1 MCYTSKQTRNSPF
14 LKVRR
19 NITSMPEMADL
30 LNEEGST
37 GFGTYMMILIYL
49 TKCDNCVGLYNKSTL
64 RSLSVEA
71 HKSLSYIRNIINNY
85 GLFVVD
91 DKAFYSQELCQT
103 LNIDFTVNSDS
114 KEDEPE
120 LNHCSNSNESDVN
133 CSSNS
138 KRNTSKK
145 DANKLNSNSI
155 ENDSKLNHNSIQN
168 ESRLNHESIQNQRNG
183 NKHNTYTHAQPREDI
198 DIDIDKDIDIET
210 TAIAVVKAEAPSD
223 FLAKMNLIFNDYNWL
238 RTLEGETGIKLFSDN
253 GIRQQVI
260 EWFDKRLIMSGSND
274 ESGYKP
280 RDAKKYLR
288 NLLISGRKTRN
299 EFNELLKRNREKA
312 KRKALLCPPDNRTS
326 GPSEYETVVGGVR
339 YARQKES
346 VPMSAPPQDHVYRRW
361 SCIRN
366 EWVAPDQWNFEME
379 MMARKEMG
387 MPNKL
392 LIL

>member
-1 MCYTSKQTRNSPF
+1 MNYTSKQTKNSPF

-49 TKCDNCVGLYNKSTL
+49 TKCDNCVGLYNKSSL

-71 HKSLSYIRNIINNY
+71 HKSMSYICNIINNY

-91 DKAFYSQELCQT
+91 DKIFYSQELCQT
-103 LNIDFTVNSDS
+103 LNIDFTVNSS
-114 KEDEPE
+114 SEDELE
-120 LNHCSNSNESDVN
+120 LKH
-133 CSSNS
+133 SSNS
-138 KRNTSKK
+138 KCKTSNYTSKK
-145 DANKLNSNSI
+145 GANELTSNPI
-155 ENDSKLNHNSIQN
+155 ENDSKLNHKSNQI
-168 ESRLNHESIQNQRNG
+168 ESRLNHESIRNQRNG

-198 DIDIDKDIDIET
+198 DIDKDIDIET
-210 TAIAVVKAEAPSD
+210 TAAAVVKTAAPAD
-223 FLAKMNLIFNDYNWL
+223 FLTRMNSIFDDDNWL
-238 RTLEGETGIKLFSDN
+238 RNIEGETGIKLFSDS

-260 EWFDKRLIMSGSND
+260 EWFDRKLIESGCND
-274 ESGYKP
+274 ESGYTP

-312 KRKALLCPPDNRTS
+312 RRKPLLCPADNRTS
-326 GPSEYETVVGGVR
+326 GPSEYESVVDGVR
-339 YARQKES
+339 YARGKES
-346 VPMSAPPQDHVYRRW
+346 VPMSAPPQESVYRRW

-366 EWVAPDQWNFEME
+366 AWVAPDSWDFEEE
-379 MMARKEMG
+379 MIARRRLG
-387 MPNKL
+387 MPDKL
-392 LIL
+392 LIQ

>member
-1 MCYTSKQTRNSPF
+1 MNYTSKQTKNSPF

-49 TKCDNCVGLYNKSTL
+49 TKCDNCVGLYNKSSL

-71 HKSLSYIRNIINNY
+71 HKSLSYICNIINNY

-91 DKAFYSQELCQT
+91 DKIFYSQELCQT
-103 LNIDFTVNSDS
+103 LNIDFTVNSS
-114 KEDEPE
+114 SSEDEPE
-120 LNHCSNSNESDVN
+120 LKH
-133 CSSNS
+133 SSNS
-138 KRNTSKK
+138 KRNTSNYTSKK
-145 DANKLNSNSI
+145 DAPGLNSKSI
-155 ENDSKLNHNSIQN
+155 QNDSKLNHKSIQN
-168 ESRLNHESIQNQRNG
+168 ESRLNHESIRNQRNG

-198 DIDIDKDIDIET
+198 DIDKDIDIET
-210 TAIAVVKAEAPSD
+210 TAAAVVKTAAPAD
-223 FLAKMNLIFNDYNWL
+223 FLTRMNSIFDDDNWL
-238 RTLEGETGIKLFSDN
+238 RNIEGETGIKLFSDS

-260 EWFDKRLIMSGSND
+260 EWFDRKLIESGCND
-274 ESGYKP
+274 ESGYTP

-312 KRKALLCPPDNRTS
+312 RRKPLLCPADNRTS
-326 GPSEYETVVGGVR
+326 GPSEYESVVDGVR
-339 YARQKES
+339 YARGKES
-346 VPMSAPPQDHVYRRW
+346 VPMSAPPQESVYRRW

-366 EWVAPDQWNFEME
+366 AWVAPDSWDFEEE
-379 MMARKEMG
+379 MIARRRLG
-387 MPNKL
+387 MPDKL
-392 LIL
+392 LIQ

>member
-1 MCYTSKQTRNSPF
+1 MSYTSKQTRNSPF
-14 LKVRR
+14 IKVRR

-91 DKAFYSQELCQT
+91 DKIFYSQELCQT
-103 LNIDFTVNSDS
+103 LNIDFTVNSS
-114 KEDEPE
+114 SSEDESE
-120 LNHCSNSNESDVN
+120 LKH
-133 CSSNS
+133 
-138 KRNTSKK
+138 R
-145 DANKLNSNSI
+145 SNSI
-155 ENDSKLNHNSIQN
+155 ENDSKLNHKSIQN
-168 ESRLNHESIQNQRNG
+168 ESRLNHESIRNQRNG

-198 DIDIDKDIDIET
+198 DIDKDIDTET
-210 TAIAVVKAEAPSD
+210 TAAAVVKTAAPAD
-223 FLAKMNLIFNDYNWL
+223 FLTKMNSIFCDDNWV
-238 RTLEGETGIKLFSDN
+238 RNIEGETGIKLFSDN
-253 GIRQQVI
+253 GIRQHVI
-260 EWFDKRLIMSGSND
+260 DWFDRKLIESGCND

-288 NLLISGRKTRN
+288 NLLIAGRKTRN

-326 GPSEYETVVGGVR
+326 GPSEYETVVDGVR

-379 MMARKEMG
+379 MMARKRLG
-387 MPNKL
+387 MPDKL